1 MSTAPPAPRRVLWI
15 WHAAVVAEYQKPLDA
30 LAAQGWDMHLLVP
43 RRWPERGGQMTP
55 LERRRGP
62 PGVTI
67 HPARTLF
74 TGFYYIY
81 LFPGLLGTLLRL
93 RPDVL
98 HVYEEAHSLLPALI
112 LLLRPWLERLWGRPV
127 PVILYAAQ
135 NIVKTYPWPFRVCE
149 AYCFR
154 HADLILPCGEWVA
167 ATLRAK
173 GYRGPL
179 RVVPLPSDPT
189 VFAPD
194 EAARC
199 RQRAELGL
207 APETVLIGYA
217 GKLAEEKGVG
227 ALLEAFLRL
236 PGTPHLVFAG
246 GGPEARAL
254 AGRAAA
260 AGVGERVHLPG
271 GVAHEALVGY
281 MNAADIWVVP
291 SQTRPTW
298 REQFGRVA
306 VEAMA
311 CGLPVVVTASGE
323 LPRVAGAAGR
333 VVPEGD
339 NPALAAALADLAADP
354 PARAAL
360 GRAARSR
367 VLACYT
373 PAVAAALYAASYAE
387 VLRTEDEALSH
398 ER

>member
-1 MSTAPPAPRRVLWI
+1 MSTALPAPSRRVLWI
-15 WHAAVVAEYQKPLDA
+15 WHAAVVAEYQKPLDV
-30 LAAQGWDMHLLVP
+30 LAARGWDVHLLVP

-67 HPARTLF
+67 HPARTWF

-81 LFPGLLGTLLRL
+81 LFPGLLHTLLRL

-112 LLLRPWLERLWGRPV
+112 LALRPWLERRWGRRV

-135 NIVKTYPWPFRVCE
+135 NIVKQYPWPFRVCE
-149 AYCFR
+149 AFCFR

-173 GYRGPL
+173 GYTGPL
-179 RVVPLPSDPT
+179 QVVPLPSDPT

-194 EAARC
+194 GAARC
-199 RQRAELGL
+199 RVRAELGL
-207 APETVLIGYA
+207 APATVLIGYA
-217 GKLAEEKGVG
+217 GKLAEEKGVEH
-227 ALLEAFLRL
+227 LLEAFLGL
-236 PGTPHLVFAG
+236 PGAPHLVFVG
-246 GGPEARAL
+246 DGPEAAALRA
-254 AGRAAA
+254 RAATAGA
-260 AGVGERVHLPG
+260 AARVHLPG

-281 MNAADIWVVP
+281 LNAADIWVVP

-323 LPRVAGAAGR
+323 LPRVVGSAGR

-339 NPALAAALADLAADP
+339 IPALTSALADLAADP
-354 PARAAL
+354 AGRAAL
-360 GRAARSR
+360 GRAARAR

-373 PAVAAALYAASYAE
+373 PAVAAGHYAAAYAA
-387 VLRTEDEALSH
+387 VLRTEA
-398 ER
+398 

>member
-1 MSTAPPAPRRVLWI
+1 MTTAPSPRRVLWI

-30 LAAQGWDMHLLVP
+30 LAARGWDVHLLVP

-55 LERRRGP
+55 LERRTGP

-67 HPARTLF
+67 HPARTWF

-112 LLLRPWLERLWGRPV
+112 LLLRPWLERLWGRRV

-135 NIVKTYPWPFRVCE
+135 NVVKPYPWPFARCE
-149 AYCFR
+149 AFCFR
-154 HADLILPCGEWVA
+154 HADMILPCGEWVA

-194 EAARC
+194 GAARC
-199 RQRAELGL
+199 RGRAALGL
-207 APETVLIGYA
+207 ADATVLIGYA

-227 ALLEAFLRL
+227 QLLDAFLRL
-236 PGTPHLVFAG
+236 PGLPHLVFAG
-246 GGPEARAL
+246 GGPEAVGLRA
-254 AGRAAA
+254 RAVA
-260 AGVGERVHLPG
+260 AGVAERVHLPG
-271 GVAHEALVGY
+271 GVAHEALVDY
-281 MNAADIWVVP
+281 LNAADIWVVP
-291 SQTRPTW
+291 SQTRPNW

-323 LPRVAGAAGR
+323 LPRVVGPAGR

-339 NPALAAALADLAADP
+339 VPALAAALADLAADP
-354 PARAAL
+354 AARARL
-360 GRAARSR
+360 GRAARAR

-373 PAVAAALYAASYAE
+373 PTQAAALYAAAYDE
-387 VLRTEDEALSH
+387 VLSAEC
-398 ER
+398 